1 MRNLSV
7 ILLIVTSSLL
17 LTGCWDRYE
26 LEDRANILGLAIDLA
41 EEHEIRE
48 EPEVTHRLGHFPE
61 EKREHLYKVTAQ
73 IALPGKIKLGP
84 EGGGGEGSEKTA
96 WVIET
101 FGHTLKDAMANMQ
114 QQLAEKLYL
123 GHLQIVVVSDEI
135 AKSGLEE
142 VNDFLRRDHEVRRT
156 AWMVINKKDASKV
169 IKTAPP
175 LETVPALY
183 LADTLDNAVKFGK
196 LPREYLGKF
205 WIDISDDGIDA
216 LLPAVKVIEN
226 DRILVDGI
234 AFFRGEKMVGRT
246 KPIEIGAYMAMKEKN
261 PGGYSI
267 TVSMEGDEGVYLI
280 KSLERKSKILVKI
293 KNGKPS
299 ATINVNVDAII
310 EEETKA
316 NQLGGTSL
324 EKIQKAANKK
334 GEEIC
339 NELVKKFQEEG
350 SDVFGFGARVRAKYG
365 VYWDKE
371 VKTDEKWSE
380 IFKKMEVK
388 VTVDYSIKR
397 AGMEW
402 N

>member
-1 MRNLSV
+1 VRTYFA
-7 ILLIVTSSLL
+7 LLLTFVASLV

-26 LEDRANILGLAIDLA
+26 LEDRANILGIAVDLA
-41 EEHEIRE
+41 EKHEARE
-48 EPEVTHRLGHFPE
+48 EPEVTHRFGHFPE
-61 EKREHLYKVTAQ
+61 EQRDQLYKVTAQ

-84 EGGGGEGSEKTA
+84 EGGGGEGSGKTA

-135 AKSGLEE
+135 AKKGLEE

-183 LADTLDNAVKFGK
+183 LADTLDNAVRFGK
-196 LPREYLGKF
+196 LPREYLGKY
-205 WIDISDDGIDA
+205 WIDIKDDGIDA
-216 LLPAVKVIEN
+216 LLPAVKVIDN
-226 DRILVDGI
+226 DRILVDGM

-246 KPIEIGAYMAMKEKN
+246 KPVEIGAFMAMKEIN

-267 TVSMEGDEGVYLI
+267 SVSLEDKKGVYLI
-280 KSLERKSKILVKI
+280 KSLERDSKILVKI
-293 KNGKPS
+293 HNGKPT
-299 ATINVNVDAII
+299 ATINVKIDAMI
-310 EEETKA
+310 EEETNINQIDEGILKEIEEAA
-316 NQLGGTSL
+316 NQ
-324 EKIQKAANKK
+324 K

-339 NELVKKFQEEG
+339 NELVKKFQEKG
-350 SDVFGFGARVRAKYG
+350 SDVFGFGARVKAKYG
-365 VYWDKE
+365 WYWDKE
-371 VKTDEKWSE
+371 VKTDENWSKV
-380 IFKKMEVK
+380 FKEMEVK
-388 VTVDYSIKR
+388 VSVDYTIRR

-402 N
+402 E